1 MYTYLV
7 KGIQLRNDWVSQ
19 YVPGLNIAT
28 LNLPSDDEK
37 APRYGGII
45 TDTPLMVEQ
54 PDKRSRWSDLYEK
67 FEKGME
73 ALKVFRL
80 IVLGVRRN
88 PMFVPL
94 FLMELQT
101 RVNDPEYIEDYAET
115 YVEVTEGAG
124 VNSVE
129 YITGG
134 MTF

>member
-1 MYTYLV
+1 MFDYLI

-19 YVPGLNIAT
+19 YVPGLNVAAV
-28 LNLPSDDEK
+28 NLPDDSPT

-45 TDTPLMVEQ
+45 TDTPLMQEQ
-54 PDKRSRWSDLYEK
+54 RDKRSRWAD
-67 FEKGME
+67 FERAME
-73 ALKVFRL
+73 ALKIFRL
-80 IVLGVRRN
+80 VVFGVRRN

-94 FLMELQT
+94 LLMELQT
-101 RVNDPEYIEDYAET
+101 RVNDPAYIEDYAET

-134 MTF
+134 MTY